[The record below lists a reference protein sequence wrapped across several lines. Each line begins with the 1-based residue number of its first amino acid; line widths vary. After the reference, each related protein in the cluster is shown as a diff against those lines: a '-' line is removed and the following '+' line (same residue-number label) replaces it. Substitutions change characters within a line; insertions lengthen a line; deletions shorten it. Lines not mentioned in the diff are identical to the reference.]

1 MKNTFRTLAALMC
14 VLAVLFLG
22 SALAETVEPTST
34 PIPTPSAEDLGRLV
48 FEIRDAEGALVTQV
62 PYSEFTDGKYSVEAL
77 KPGTYTVT
85 EVDPD
90 KLLENLS
97 YTFDTENSVPSM
109 TFEVKANETATETL
123 LNIYSRGTTVT
134 PVPGTTETPTPEAS
148 ETPEPTPT
156 PTPEPDDKISIPVVK
171 IWDDMGNRDGNRP
184 DRVLVKLLADGNKVA
199 ETVLNNAN
207 GWSYQFTDL
216 PKYSGTREIVYTVTE
231 DPVPLYTSSVD
242 GYVITNSYT
251 PQTTSVTVSKV
262 WLDNDNSAGLRP
274 VSIYCTLSN
283 GMHVTL
289 SAANNWTATINDLP
303 VKVNGETV
311 DYTWTE
317 QEVIG
322 YTLSSED
329 TAGSTTV
336 FTNSLIERRK
346 DVPPE
351 KSNVPKK
358 SRGNKYL
365 VIEDYGTP
373 LGVEVVINHVGD
385 CFD

>member
-134 PVPGTTETPTPEAS
+134 PVPDTTETPTPEAS

-351 KSNVPKK
+351 KKNVPKK
-358 SRGNKYL
+358 SRGNNYL